1 MSEVKKPAITGDDG
15 TTGSEPPATPSEDH
29 KVAEMEKVQE
39 EAAVER
45 EEAGGYQ

>member
-1 MSEVKKPAITGDDG
+1 MSEVKKPAITVDDG
-15 TTGSEPPATPSEDH
+15 ITGSEPPEAPSEDQ
-29 KVAEMEKVQE
+29 KIAEMERVQQ